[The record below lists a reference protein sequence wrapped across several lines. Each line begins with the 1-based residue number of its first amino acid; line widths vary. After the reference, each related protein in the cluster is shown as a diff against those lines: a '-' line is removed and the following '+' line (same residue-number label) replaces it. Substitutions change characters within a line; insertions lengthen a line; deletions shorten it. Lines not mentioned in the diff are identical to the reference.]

1 MILLN
6 STLLEFKVF
15 PNGETLMN
23 EKQINGSTHT
33 KKETNTISLKYE
45 NDSDLIKLMF
55 VKRYLDANKKQS
67 ELVVYYM
74 PYSRMD
80 RSEGCSAFT
89 LKYIAEFIN
98 MLNFEKIT
106 VIEPHSD
113 VTPALLNNCESSFPS
128 VNILHEVKN
137 SINFNDDNDYIFFPD
152 AGAEKRYSKMIKVK
166 NQLVGFK
173 HRDFRTGKITSLEVL
188 GEVKEKDFKVIMVDD
203 LSSYGGTFILGAT
216 KLRELGASKIY
227 LIVGHCEDSIYKGEI
242 FKTDLI
248 DKVFTTNSIVTESL
262 NNRIKIYPIQGKG
275 AIG

>member
-1 MILLN
+1 MIFLN
-6 STLLEFKVF
+6 SIPLEFKVF

-23 EKQINGSTHT
+23 ETQIREVILQN
-33 KKETNTISLKYE
+33 NVVSLKYE

-55 VKRYLDANKKQS
+55 IKRYLDVLKKQS

-80 RSEGCSAFT
+80 RSEGGSAFT
-89 LKYIAEFIN
+89 LKYVADFIN
-98 MLNFEKIT
+98 ALSFDKIT

-128 VNILHEVKN
+128 VNILYDVKN
-137 SINFNDDNDYIFFPD
+137 NINFNNDNDYLYFPD

-173 HRDFRTGKITSLEVL
+173 HRDFQTGKIISLEVL
-188 GEVKEKDFKVIMVDD
+188 GEVKQKGFKVIMIDD

-216 KLRELGASKIY
+216 KLRELGASEIY
-227 LIVGHCEDSIYKGEI
+227 LVVGHAEESIYKGDI

-248 DKVFTTNSIVTESL
+248 NKVFTTNSIVTEEL
-262 NNRIKIYPIQGKG
+262 NDRIKIYPIQGKG
-275 AIG
+275 VIG